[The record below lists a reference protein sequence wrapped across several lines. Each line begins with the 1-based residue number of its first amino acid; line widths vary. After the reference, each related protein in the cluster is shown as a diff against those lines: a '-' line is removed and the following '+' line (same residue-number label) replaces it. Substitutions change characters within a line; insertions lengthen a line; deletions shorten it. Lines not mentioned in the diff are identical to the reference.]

1 MKVLILSCNTGQGHN
16 SAGRAVAAE
25 FEKRGIECE
34 MMDALVFDS
43 ELTSKLV
50 SNVHNKSTVHI
61 PKIYGLGVSAAKVLD
76 KMSRKRSV
84 CYLANSTY
92 ASSLYQYIRENHY
105 DTLIMPHVFPSEA
118 ATRIIRKYGASF
130 RTYFI
135 ATDYGYPPFLSDTDL
150 DAYFIPHHDLEL
162 NFAKAGLPMNK
173 LFPVGIP
180 VAESFAEKTDR
191 LTARRELDLPEEGNI
206 LLVMTG
212 SMGYG
217 DTEPLVKDLLR
228 RIPENTHVVVM
239 GGNNEKM
246 KTRLRTRYGK
256 DERLRVID
264 FTKQVSLYMDAADLL
279 FTKPG
284 GLSSTEAAVKGI
296 PTIHTKPIPGWEEEN
311 IEFFRTHGLSL
322 SGASPEDLVTH
333 ALWLLGNPWAREE
346 MVAAQARTVNKYAA
360 RDICTHII
368 NAQSE
373 LSEASSAKGGTD

>member
-16 SAGRAVAAE
+16 SAGRSVAAE
-25 FEKRGIECE
+25 FERRGIECE
-34 MMDALVFDS
+34 MLDALIFDS
-43 ELTSKLV
+43 ELTSKV
-50 SNVHNKSTVHI
+50 ISNVHNKGSVHI
-61 PKIYGLGVSAAKVLD
+61 PRVYGLGVSAARVLD
-76 KMSRKRSV
+76 RISRKRSV

-92 ASSLYQYIRENHY
+92 ASSLYRYIKENGF
-105 DTLIMPHVFPSEA
+105 DTLVMPHVFPSEA
-118 ATRIIRKYGASF
+118 ATRIIRKHGASF

-135 ATDYGYPPFLSDTDL
+135 ATDYAYPPFLSDTEL

-162 NFAKAGLPMNK
+162 NFARRGVPMNK

-180 VAESFAEKTDR
+180 VSEAFAQKTDR
-191 LTARRELDLPEEGNI
+191 LTARRALELPEEGNL

-217 DTEPLVKDLLR
+217 DTEPLVKELLT
-228 RIPENTHVVVM
+228 RIPEDTYVVVM

-246 KTRLRTRYGK
+246 KTRLRQRYGK
-256 DERLRVID
+256 DQRLYIID
-264 FTKQVSLYMDAADLL
+264 FTKQVSLYMDAADVL

-296 PTIHTKPIPGWEEEN
+296 PTVHTKPIPGWEEEN

-322 SGASPEDLVTH
+322 SGLTAEDLVTQ

-346 MVAAQARTVNKYAA
+346 MVTAQNRTINKYAA

-368 NAQSE
+368 NAQSD
-373 LSEASSAKGGTD
+373 LSESSISHKE

>member
-1 MKVLILSCNTGQGHN
+1 MKVLVLSCNTGQGHN
-16 SAGRAVAAE
+16 TAGRSIIAE
-25 FEKRGIECE
+25 FQKRGIECE
-34 MMDALVFDS
+34 MLDALTFDS
-43 ELTSKLV
+43 EFTSKMV
-50 SNVHNKSTVHI
+50 SEVHNKGSIHI
-61 PKIYGLGVSAAKVLD
+61 PKIYGMGVSVAKVLD
-76 KMSRKRSV
+76 KMSKKRSV
-84 CYLANSTY
+84 CYVANSTY
-92 ASSLYQYIRENHY
+92 AAALNQYIVENGY
-105 DTLIMPHVFPSEA
+105 DTLVLPHVFPSETI
-118 ATRIIRKYGASF
+118 TRIRRKYKTALQA
-130 RTYFI
+130 YFI

-180 VAESFAEKTDR
+180 VSEAFAEKADKKE
-191 LTARRELDLPEEGNI
+191 ARRTLGLPEEGDI

-228 RIPENTHVVVM
+228 RIPEDTHVVVM

-246 KTRLRTRYGK
+246 KNRLRNRYGK

-311 IEFFRTHGLSL
+311 IQFFRTHGLSL
-322 SGASPEDLVTH
+322 SGATPEDLVTH

-346 MVAAQARTVNKYAA
+346 MVAAQARTINKFAA

-373 LSEASSAKGGTD
+373 LSETSSAKGNTN